1 MAEKF
6 VAEILNTKLDM
17 EKASDNWDNVC
28 PLCAEEMDLTDKQ
41 LKPCQ
46 CGYEIC
52 VWCWHHI
59 MDMAEK
65 DRRCPAC
72 REPYDKEKII
82 GMSVSRE
89 RLTDI
94 NFEKKHKSHKSK
106 AKVAESRKHLS
117 DVRVIQRN
125 LVYVVGI
132 PPSLANEKNLER
144 REFFGQYGKI
154 LKVSISCSS
163 SHSAQHSSIGTMSR
177 VYITF
182 MKEED
187 ALRCIQAVNGYILEG
202 QPLRACFG
210 TTKYCYAW
218 LKNMPCNNPDCLYL
232 HDVGAEEDSFT
243 KEELASKCGRFE
255 NISKT
260 QGLYDITN
268 SSQHRWGL
276 SLPPPAAEVSTHGS
290 TSSSKLSK
298 PVAPNTGCNAK
309 TALASRTTGRSVALP
324 ANASWGNYAAQE
336 KLLPMRIPAVQ
347 RSPDPKL
354 TSSHSLSVSP
364 ILSLPS
370 LVVEAAASGLSS
382 DHGKQLVSKGGQS
395 SLFISEKHIEGR
407 DDATS
412 STEIKSTSY
421 TETSAAIETANCTY
435 GEDFHRNDSSLNS
448 LTMKCETPEGF
459 QSLLKN
465 SSLDSH
471 KGSSELGNGP
481 IETARSERTDAA
493 SVPSG
498 IVCNGLPKDS
508 FPISAPPSN
517 TETNIH
523 DVNKSCIVLSENH
536 VNICSERSPFELRD
550 KLEIKSSKDAR
561 YRTSYEK
568 HYAEPYSEVCSKAI
582 ASETEVLSSM
592 DEVQI
597 PGDDYS
603 SKDSSLHQMSL
614 NTAILNGDCDSIGD
628 TDYKVDEKSISL
640 AEKISSG
647 SIQILENES
656 TIDAVD
662 RSTAT
667 GFQMPEEVDIVRNSH
682 ASCGKLECLEK
693 LGCNI
698 LPEVDM
704 NDSDGGENSI
714 ISNIL
719 SLNFDTD
726 DTSLNSPHSLA
737 KLLLSETD
745 KCNGL
750 PKEISSSWKSQNS
763 KQSRFLFARSKDS
776 TERSSDHSTPNLA
789 TSRELQGELA
799 NEKDVLGSSNQ
810 HDQLKINA
818 PSNTTFTANMQGFQS
833 ISEGSTFLI
842 PSEAVVM
849 HPSVSRTPHSAPPGF
864 SIPNKVHSIP
874 PPGFFLET
882 KTERAAECGMSAVSD
897 NQGEACENSV
907 SLSNMAWS
915 VCSQPCTPRNDNG
928 VQFFDPAI
936 MAVGKEKL
944 SLGTSCPGRAISDS
958 NSVGNQQSASNVNG
972 SHALFE
978 FGQPFGQKVSSVDYG
993 GRLELLNQRAFYTN
1007 SYLAPS
1013 RQQLMYPDHVGDA
1026 FTSYMSSKKDAILP
1040 SRLLEPT
1047 QTNLNSQFSQ
1057 VPFQHHANAFFRSPH
1072 EPNGWNNWSI
1082 LSSGVEPQLVTGR
1095 SEPSLVE
1102 ITNNERYGRVDPR
1115 FGPMKMFSN
1124 SFCDDTK
1131 FNKPSLGDLYS
1142 QIYM

>member
-6 VAEILNTKLDM
+6 VAEILSIKLDM
-17 EKASDNWDNVC
+17 EKASDDWDNAC

-52 VWCWHHI
+52 VWCWNHI

-72 REPYDKEKII
+72 REPYNKEKII
-82 GMSVSRE
+82 GMPVSCE

-163 SHSAQHSSIGTMSR
+163 SHSAQHSTTGTMSR

-187 ALRCIQAVNGYILEG
+187 ALRCIEAVNGYILEG

-232 HDVGAEEDSFT
+232 HDVGSEEDSFT

-255 NISKT
+255 NISRT
-260 QGLYDITN
+260 QKLYDVTN
-268 SSQHRWGL
+268 SSQQRWGL
-276 SLPPPAAEVSTHGS
+276 CLPPAAEVSSHGS

-309 TALASRTTGRSVALP
+309 TALASGTTGRSVALP
-324 ANASWGNYAAQE
+324 ANASWGTHAAQE
-336 KLLPMRIPAVQ
+336 KALPMGIPAVQ
-347 RSPDPKL
+347 RSPDPNS

-364 ILSLPS
+364 TLSLPT
-370 LVVEAAASGLSS
+370 LVLEAAASGLSS
-382 DHGKQLVSKGGQS
+382 DHDKLLVSKGGQS
-395 SLFISEKHIEGR
+395 LPFISEKHIEGR

-412 STEIKSTSY
+412 GTEIKSTSC
-421 TETSAAIETANCTY
+421 TKTSAAVKTANCTY
-435 GEDFHRNDSSLNS
+435 GEAFHGKDSSLNS
-448 LTMKCETPEGF
+448 VTMKCETPESF
-459 QSLLKN
+459 QDLLNN
-465 SSLDSH
+465 SSFDSH
-471 KGSSELGNGP
+471 KGSSELGSGH

-498 IVCNGLPKDS
+498 VVCNGLPKDS
-508 FPISAPPSN
+508 FPMSVPQSN
-517 TETNIH
+517 TETNFH
-523 DVNKSCIVLSENH
+523 DVNNSSIVLSENY
-536 VNICSERSPFELRD
+536 VNIYSQRSPFESRD
-550 KLEIKSSKDAR
+550 NLEIKSSKDAR

-568 HYAEPYSEVCSKAI
+568 HYAEPYSEVCSKVI
-582 ASETEVLSSM
+582 ASETEVLPSM
-592 DEVQI
+592 DEVKI
-597 PGDDYS
+597 PADDYS

-628 TDYKVDEKSISL
+628 TDYKVDEKSVSL
-640 AEKISSG
+640 AENISPDST
-647 SIQILENES
+647 QILENES
-656 TIDAVD
+656 MLDATD
-662 RSTAT
+662 RRTRT
-667 GFQMPEEVDIVRNSH
+667 GCQMPEEVDIAKNSH
-682 ASCGKLECLEK
+682 ASSGKLECLEK

-698 LPEVDM
+698 PLEVDM

-750 PKEISSSWKSQNS
+750 SKEISSSWKSQNS
-763 KQSRFLFARSKDS
+763 KQSRFLFARSEDS
-776 TERSSDHSTPNLA
+776 TERSSHYSTPNLA
-789 TSRELQGELA
+789 SSRELQGELA
-799 NEKDVLGSSNQ
+799 NGKDVLGSSNE
-810 HDQLKINA
+810 HDRLNINKTY
-818 PSNTTFTANMQGFQS
+818 NNTFTANMQGFQS
-833 ISEGSTFLI
+833 ISEGSTFCI
-842 PSEAVVM
+842 PSEAVVL

-882 KTERAAECGMSAVSD
+882 KSERADECGMSAVSN
-897 NQGEACENSV
+897 NQGEARENSV
-907 SLSNMAWS
+907 SLSNKAWS
-915 VCSQPCTPRNDNG
+915 ACSQPCTPRNDNG

-944 SLGTSCPGRAISDS
+944 SLETSCPGRAISDS
-958 NSVGNQQSASNVNG
+958 NSVGNQQSVSNAND
-972 SHALFE
+972 SHALFG
-978 FGQPFGQKVSSVDYG
+978 FGQPFGRKVNSLDYD
-993 GRLELLNQRAFYTN
+993 GRLELLKQRAFYTN
-1007 SYLAPS
+1007 SYLASS

-1026 FTSYMSSKKDAILP
+1026 FTSYMSSKNDAILP

-1057 VPFQHHANAFFRSPH
+1057 VPFQHHANAFYRSPP
-1072 EPNGWNNWSI
+1072 ESNGWNNWSI
-1082 LSSGVEPQLVTGR
+1082 SSSGVEPQLVTGR

-1124 SFCDDTK
+1124 SIYDDSK